1 MKKLI
6 FVVVLSLILSG
17 CFGVGSKKGPK
28 ADGEFVKGQVVEGF
42 PSVPAYPQAEI
53 IESFGLDGK
62 FGVSSISGD
71 ELAKVVNFFGPALS
85 QLGWQNS
92 LKKNSDTNFEYEISN
107 DEFKGRVT
115 INTAADGKSTA
126 ISVSVEPR

>member
-1 MKKLI
+1 MKKLLI
-6 FVVVLSLILSG
+6 VLVLSLILSG
-17 CFGVGSKKGPK
+17 CIGVGSKKGPK

-42 PSVPAYPQAEI
+42 PNVPAYPQAEI
-53 IESFGLDGK
+53 IESFGLEGK
-62 FGVSSISGD
+62 FGVSSVSGD
-71 ELAKVVNFFGPALS
+71 ELAKVVNFFGPALN

>member
-1 MKKLI
+1 MKKLLI
-6 FVVVLSLILSG
+6 VLVLSLILSG
-17 CFGVGSKKGPK
+17 CVGVGSKKGPK

-53 IESFGLDGK
+53 IESFGQNGK
-62 FGVSSISGD
+62 FGISSISGD

-92 LKKNSDTNFEYEISN
+92 LKKNSDTNFEY
-107 DEFKGRVT
+107 G
-115 INTAADGKSTA
+115 
-126 ISVSVEPR
+126 ISV